1 MSRSF
6 RSSKCVCLQ
15 TIKHCCQSVYDENTN
30 LFWKY
35 GSAVG
40 IFTELCVSRL
50 CSKCVDKGFRCHEN
64 ANAEVHDTAS
74 ELGKNASEA
83 GKAILNNTAEAGKK
97 IVGGAADV
105 VSNISQEIKQGVG
118 AK

>member
-1 MSRSF
+1 MMKIPIYFGSMALLLAFSL
-6 RSSKCVCLQ
+6 SYVSVVCAQ
-15 TIKHCCQSVYDENTN
+15 N
-30 LFWKY
+30 
-35 GSAVG
+35 
-40 IFTELCVSRL
+40 VSTKA
-50 CSKCVDKGFRCHEN
+50 SDVMKN